1 MWSLKYFSGYNIV
14 LLKKSYKIQKR
25 WTELIF
31 GIASNLVACSYSNI
45 VLHNL
50 DNICSFISSNKILI
64 IIPHQENLFVSLIFN
79 TRLWTCSQLFSISP
93 MLGVGYYC
101 FAITNSMMNI
111 FFLFLLSLYYK
122 FTSWVTEVIDINV
135 FKTWYVLPCWCPGW
149 PFALFLLPCAFSSFL
164 LLPCDPRVWK
174 SCYCS
179 TEHHLLE
186 REWQWGDKPLIEN

>member
-1 MWSLKYFSGYNIV
+1 MIRTIKLLEQWGVLWSLKYFSGYNIV
-14 LLKKSYKIQKR
+14 LLKKTYKIQKR

-31 GIASNLVACSYSNI
+31 DIASNLVACSYSNI

-64 IIPHQENLFVSLIFN
+64 IIPHHKNLFASLIFN

-93 MLGVGYYC
+93 MLGVCYYC

-122 FTSWVTEVIDINV
+122 FTGWVPEVIDINLRLDTYSHADTQGDPLLYFCFHV
-135 FKTWYVLPCWCPGW
+135 PFLP
-149 PFALFLLPCAFSSFL
+149 
-164 LLPCDPRVWK
+164 
-174 SCYCS
+174 SCCF
-179 TEHHLLE
+179 HVI
-186 REWQWGDKPLIEN
+186 RESESHIL